1 MRKLIVIGIVT
12 LLTVTTAFTA
22 EYYTKFKGDNRRGEV
37 TDATALVY
45 VFRPAMV
52 GGAIKTWTFA
62 DDQFIGVS
70 KSKGYFFA
78 QVPTGKHLMWSKA
91 ENTSG
96 IEVELEGGQS
106 YYFKNTIKMGFNK
119 ARVKLIQITE
129 QDAEAFFAKCAY
141 CEPTDE
147 GRQRA
152 TEIAT
157 NRMDNA
163 QRNAEKRMAK

>member
-12 LLTVTTAFTA
+12 LLTVTTSFTA
-22 EYYTKFKGDNRRGEV
+22 EFYTKFKGDSRRGEV

-78 QVPTGKHLMWSKA
+78 QVPAGKHLMWSKA

-129 QDAEAFFAKCAY
+129 QDSEAFFAKCAY

-152 TEIAT
+152 AEIAT

-163 QRNAEKRMAK
+163 QGNAEKRMAK